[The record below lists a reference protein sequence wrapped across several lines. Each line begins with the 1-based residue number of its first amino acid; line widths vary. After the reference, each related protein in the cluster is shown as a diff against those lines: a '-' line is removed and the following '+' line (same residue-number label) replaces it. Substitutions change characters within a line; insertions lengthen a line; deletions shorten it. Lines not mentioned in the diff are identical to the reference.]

1 MGETLVLVRNLEKSF
16 NGEKILGGIDLDVK
30 MGEVVGIV
38 GPNGTGKST
47 LVKILVGVEK
57 PDSGEV
63 SVSGSLSVVYQED
76 YLLPWKKLRDNICLG
91 LRFKG
96 KECNPSKVARKLGI
110 EGFLERYP
118 KEVSGGTRRKAA
130 IARALLLD
138 FDVLILDE
146 PFTGLDENSKE
157 TLISIIMEL
166 ANSGKAVLVVSHQLE
181 ELFRVAHRVYVLGG
195 RPATVKKILRR
206 EALGKGAF

>member
-76 YLLPWKKLRDNICLG
+76 YLLPWKKLYDNICLG

>member
-16 NGEKILGGIDLDVK
+16 NGEKILGGIDLDVER
-30 MGEVVGIV
+30 GEVVGIV

-76 YLLPWKKLRDNICLG
+76 YLLPWKKLYDNICLG

-96 KECNPSKVARKLGI
+96 KECKPVAIAEKLGI